1 MTKPRKS
8 GHSNCGLYYPA
19 NSS

>member
-8 GHSNCGLYYPA
+8 GHSNCGLYFPA